1 MNRSKRTITICVI
14 YGTRPEV
21 IKLAPVIA
29 QLRQSPFKTTVVHTG
44 QHHTLTND
52 LTNDFGLE
60 PVIQLQGDENEDA
73 EPTSSRSDIG
83 QVIGLMG
90 RVSRFLDDHL
100 PNLVLVQGDTASALA
115 GAMAAHYLKIPVAH
129 LEAGLRS
136 HDRTQPFPEET
147 NRVLISRLADLH
159 FAPTSAAAEQLIR
172 EQIDPTT
179 VHVTGN
185 SVVDALQSILQ
196 RTTITKSDIRRT
208 YDAEG
213 KPLAIL
219 TTHRRENLGDP
230 QRRIL
235 QAVAELVRRH
245 SELLVLWPV
254 HPNPAIRAVL
264 DSLDLPSNF
273 RTMPP
278 LGYMDFLPLLQASDL
293 VLTDSGGIQEE
304 APALGVPVVILREKT
319 ERPEVIEAGYGVLA
333 GSDPK
338 AILEGAEHF
347 LAHGAPEKATSLY
360 GDGTTSEQVVHHLSA
375 YFGL

>member
-29 QLRQSPFKTTVVHTG
+29 QLRKSPFKTTVVHTG

-60 PVIQLQGDENEDA
+60 PVIQLQGDENEGA
-73 EPTSSRSDIG
+73 EPTSRRSDIG

-100 PNLVLVQGDTASALA
+100 PDLVLVQGDTASALA

-147 NRVLISRLADLH
+147 NRVLISHLADLH
-159 FAPTSAAAEQLIR
+159 FAPTSSAAEQLIR

-213 KPLAIL
+213 KLVIL

-230 QRRIL
+230 QRRIV
-235 QAVAELVRRH
+235 QAVAELARRH

-264 DSLDLPSNF
+264 DSLDLPANF

-278 LGYMDFLPLLQASDL
+278 LGYIDFLPLLQASDL

-338 AILEGAEHF
+338 AILDGAERF
-347 LAHGAPEKATSLY
+347 LAPGAPEKATSLY
-360 GDGTTSEQVVHHLSA
+360 GDGTTSEQVVHLLST